1 MNTIFNQNILD
12 AMFSINVDSSCKDIL
27 LDFGYIFDKSNKNLK
42 RITVP
47 LSCIANGCTLS
58 FGKNRFGVKSQD
70 KALSL
75 GKVAFKLS
83 DNDAECYCET
93 VFNGQVYKLNKSVDF
108 YQDNYTIV
116 HDMGD
121 DPLYYYLHEVSGII
135 PVYTE
140 EDGPDDY
147 IINLYKERHKIKDAI
162 KMILLGI
169 YLPKGYDKHPDKPCV
184 VLFTKNIRNAANQL
198 NVDFKFNLSEDLAY
212 SCLYDFV
219 ENHELAHAFFN
230 KDQKN
235 HLASCDIFIEEC
247 LANYAALLSSKH
259 DSNTF
264 KMGKALVER
273 QAKLNSFNP
282 GYNYALQL
290 FDSNFDPKLIGW
302 WKWRYCHELKE
313 NVDYTTLS
321 KINDLAEIFDIKGL
335 KFE

>member
-27 LDFGYIFDKSNKNLK
+27 LDFGYIFDKSNKNLE
-42 RITVP
+42 RITIP

-83 DNDAECYCET
+83 KNDAECYCET

-116 HDMGD
+116 NDMGD
-121 DPLYYYLHEVSGII
+121 DPLYYYLLEVSGII

-147 IINLYKERHKIKDAI
+147 IINLYKDRHKIKDAI
-162 KMILLGI
+162 KIILLGI

-212 SCLYDFV
+212 HCLYDFV
-219 ENHELAHAFFN
+219 EKHELAHAFFD

-235 HLASCDIFIEEC
+235 HLASCNISIEEC
-247 LANYAALLSSKH
+247 LANYAALLSRK
-259 DSNTF
+259 DDPNTL

-335 KFE
+335 KFK

>member
-27 LDFGYIFDKSNKNLK
+27 LDFGYIFDKSNKNLE
-42 RITVP
+42 RITIP

-83 DNDAECYCET
+83 KNDAECYCET
-93 VFNGQVYKLNKSVDF
+93 VFNGQVYKLNESVDF
-108 YQDNYTIV
+108 YQDNCTIV
-116 HDMGD
+116 NDMGD
-121 DPLYYYLHEVSGII
+121 DYYLLEVSGII

-140 EDGPDDY
+140 EDGPDNY

-184 VLFTKNIRNAANQL
+184 VLFTKNIRNAANLL

-212 SCLYDFV
+212 HCLYDFV
-219 ENHELAHAFFN
+219 KNHELAHAFFD

-235 HLASCDIFIEEC
+235 HLASCDISIEEC
-247 LANYAALLSSKH
+247 LANYAALLSRKN
-259 DSNTF
+259 DPNTL
-264 KMGKALVER
+264 KMGKALVES

-335 KFE
+335 KFK